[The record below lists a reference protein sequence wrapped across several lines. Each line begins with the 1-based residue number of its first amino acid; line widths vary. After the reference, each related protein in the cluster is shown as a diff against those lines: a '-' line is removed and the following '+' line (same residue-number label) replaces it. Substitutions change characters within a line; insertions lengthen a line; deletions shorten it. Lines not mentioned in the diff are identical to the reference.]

1 MLVEPVCRIA
11 CYSCTNHLQK
21 GMPNV
26 KRMLRICF
34 GCVRTRGYLWPE
46 RERER
51 ERERDRNRERERERD
66 REREREE
73 RKTERERER
82 GIEG

>member
-46 RERER
+46 REREI
-51 ERERDRNRERERERD
+51 EREREREIEIYKYI
-66 REREREE
+66 ERED
-73 RKTERERER
+73 RKT
-82 GIEG
+82 

>member
-51 ERERDRNRERERERD
+51 ETEIEIE

-73 RKTERERER
+73 RKTEKKRERER

>member
-34 GCVRTRGYLWPE
+34 GCVRTRGYLWLEREKEKE

-51 ERERDRNRERERERD
+51 TRERDRNIYIYIYIEREREKKR
-66 REREREE
+66 R
-73 RKTERERER
+73 
-82 GIEG
+82 